1 MQLVTNQNPWHLG
14 SNSCQ
19 LAKGSQISQI
29 QTEVLWHPL
38 SLKKLKHPDSWNQ
51 NGTFLINFNEHCSN
65 YQMTMIQSISLRTN
79 LSLVLLFFSCSRSR
93 FIWIC
98 HNRGENTPI
107 SISWHM
113 TLFALVWFVPTP
125 LLCSELLENNKPGTF
140 SFQAISCC
148 LAGPVCGYINTIQ
161 CLEML
166 CRFLFSWIQYMY
178 IHFFYCF
185 GSQLDVLTVIYLVFV
200 CSWDAG
206 SGCGGRVC
214 VLYQRRAGALQGALS
229 VWGLFSEWTPGAPPP
244 LPGRG
249 RPRASTMLLHSE
261 RTAGLPAESAQ
272 DCHTVRNTLSYS
284 IQSYSS
290 TPSERNVIH
299 LPL

>member
-1 MQLVTNQNPWHLG
+1 MQQLPNDYDSVNILADKLE
-14 SNSCQ
+14 SCP
-19 LAKGSQISQI
+19 
-29 QTEVLWHPL
+29 T
-38 SLKKLKHPDSWNQ
+38 
-51 NGTFLINFNEHCSN
+51 
-65 YQMTMIQSISLRTN
+65 
-79 LSLVLLFFSCSRSR
+79 FFSCSRSR

-98 HNRGENTPI
+98 HNRGEKTPI

-113 TLFALVWFVPTP
+113 SLFALVWFVLTP

-261 RTAGLPAESAQ
+261 RTAGLSAESAQ

-290 TPSERNVIH
+290 TPSERNGIH
-299 LPL
+299 LPLYKFCCCQTPCANKNLSGLLQLMAKWLFVNVNWYFLLTH